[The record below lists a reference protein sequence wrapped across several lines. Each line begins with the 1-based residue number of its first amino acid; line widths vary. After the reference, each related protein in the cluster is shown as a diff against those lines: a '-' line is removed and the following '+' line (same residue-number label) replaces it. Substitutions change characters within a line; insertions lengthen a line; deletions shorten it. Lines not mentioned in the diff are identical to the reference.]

1 MEFETESMQ
10 NAPRMAELVI
20 NVLCTIKAYYVRSVI
35 SRLLGYMFVF
45 IRMER

>member
-20 NVLCTIKAYYVRSVI
+20 HVLCTIKASYVRSVI
-35 SRLLGYMFVF
+35 SRLVGYMFVS